1 MKTIV
6 KLLPFLLMTA
16 SLQAKESVVLLH
28 GLSRTSASMKK
39 IEKALT
45 QEGYVVH
52 NINYPS
58 RSGTIEALAAEI
70 RSRILKLTSDD
81 TKVHF
86 VTHSMGGIIVR
97 QIQKAEPIENI
108 GRAVMLSPPNHGSE
122 VVDKLDEIWL
132 LNKFKVP
139 ARSQLGTKAGGF
151 VKSLGPVDFEVGV
164 LTGDRSINWI
174 LSTMIPGKDD
184 GKVSL
189 ESAKV
194 EGMKDYKVIHASH
207 PFIMRKKG
215 AIKETIS
222 FLKTGSF
229 LDH

>member
-1 MKTIV
+1 MKTII

-45 QEGYVVH
+45 QEGYTVH
-52 NINYPS
+52 NMNYPS
-58 RSGTIEALAAEI
+58 HSDTIEGLAAEI
-70 RSRILKLTSDD
+70 RSRVLDLTSSDI
-81 TKVHF
+81 KVHF
-86 VTHSMGGIIVR
+86 VAHSMGGIIVR
-97 QIQKAEPIENI
+97 QIQKVAPIENI
-108 GRAVMLSPPNHGSE
+108 GRVVMLGPPNHGSE

-139 ARSQLGTKAGGF
+139 ARSQLGTKADGF
-151 VKSLGPVDFEVGV
+151 VKNLGPVDFEVGV

-189 ESAKV
+189 QSAKV

-207 PFIMRKKG
+207 PFIIRNKD

-229 LDH
+229 LNH